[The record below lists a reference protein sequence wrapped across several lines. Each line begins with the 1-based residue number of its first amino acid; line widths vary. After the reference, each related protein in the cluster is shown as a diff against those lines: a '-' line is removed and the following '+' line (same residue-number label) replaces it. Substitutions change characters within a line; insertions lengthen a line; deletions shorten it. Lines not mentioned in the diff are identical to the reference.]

1 MSAEIKVKHT
11 CSGAELLVRI
21 TLKDIYGDD
30 MRAIGVA
37 RMLQFFSME
46 KRIK

>member
-11 CSGAELLVRI
+11 CSGAELLVCI
-21 TLKDIYGDD
+21 TLKDVCGDD
-30 MRAIGVA
+30 TRAIGVA

-46 KRIK
+46 KCIK